1 MTIER
6 AVEIAARAL
15 AGVVDKFGEPDLLH
29 TLRVV
34 VSVPPEA
41 RVVAALH
48 DVLEDSDLT
57 VVDLGAAGLGQAELW
72 AVILVTRREDDPY
85 DEYIERIAEAEGE
98 AGRLARVVKLADLRD
113 NLSRVKPGME
123 DFRER
128 YEKAIRRL
136 ESLQD

>member
-1 MTIER
+1 MTFEQ

-15 AGVVDKFGEPDLLH
+15 AGVKDKFGDPDLLH
-29 TLRVV
+29 TLRVAA
-34 VSVPPEA
+34 SVPPEA

-57 VVDLGAAGLGQAELW
+57 AEDLKAAGLGQAELE
-72 AVILVTRREDDPY
+72 AVLLLTRSDEEPY
-85 DEYIERIAEAEGE
+85 EEYIERIAAAEGE

-113 NLSRVKPGME
+113 NLSRVRPGME

-128 YEKAIRRL
+128 YEKALERL
-136 ESLQD
+136 EPVS